1 MTLRTWLLA
10 ASFSGFFSCQ
20 SSDHK
25 NAQDQQ
31 ASVSQGAMQQTSDSV
46 VKATVMA
53 DNSKTSLDW
62 PGIYEGILP
71 CADCEGIKTTIQIDT
86 NKTYEVNTVYLG
98 KDKPLKQAKK
108 GTFSWNASGGSIT
121 LDGITDGPN
130 QYLVGENTLIQLD
143 VQGQRI
149 TGNLASKYELAKLSG
164 PVSKVPDA
172 LLIET
177 YWKLTEIM
185 GKPVSGPA
193 DGKREAHVI
202 LKKEKNRVQG
212 HGGCNAFS
220 GTYELKELGRI
231 SFSPMAS
238 TKMACPNLDQESAF
252 MSVFQKADG
261 YIIKGDTLQ
270 LIKARM
276 APLAKFQ
283 AVYLR

>member
-1 MTLRTWLLA
+1 MTIRLWILA
-10 ASFSGFFSCQ
+10 AGMTALYSCQ
-20 SSDHK
+20 SAADK
-25 NAQDQQ
+25 NTQQQQ
-31 ASVSQGAMQQTSDSV
+31 ASISQGTLQEITDSV
-46 VKATVMA
+46 VKPMEMA
-53 DNSKTSLDW
+53 DNSLTSLDW

-86 NKTYEVNTVYLG
+86 NKTFEVNTVYLG

-130 QYLVGENTLIQLD
+130 QYLVGENKLIQLD
-143 VQGQRI
+143 MQGQRI

-164 PVSKVPDA
+164 PVSNVPDA

-185 GKPVSGPA
+185 GKPVSGQA

-220 GTYELKELGRI
+220 GTYELKDLGRI
-231 SFSPMAS
+231 SFSAMAS

>member
-1 MTLRTWLLA
+1 MNVRANLLA
-10 ASFSGFFSCQ
+10 TSIFGLFACQ
-20 SSDHK
+20 SPGTKSV
-25 NAQDQQ
+25 QEQQ
-31 ASVSQGAMQQTSDSV
+31 ASLSQSALQEVADTA
-46 VKATVMA
+46 VKPATMA
-53 DNSKTSLDW
+53 DNSRTSLDW
-62 PGIYEGILP
+62 PGVYEGILP

-86 NKTYEVNTVYLG
+86 NNTYQFTSIYLG
-98 KDKPLKQAKK
+98 KEKPLKQAKK
-108 GTFSWNASGGSIT
+108 GIFSWNESGSTII

-130 QYLVGENTLIQLD
+130 QYQVGENKLFQLD
-143 VQGQRI
+143 MQGQRI
-149 TGNLASKYELAKLSG
+149 TGNLSVKYELAKVSG

-193 DGKREAHVI
+193 EGKREAHVI

-212 HGGCNAFS
+212 QGGCNAFS
-220 GTYELKELGRI
+220 GTYELTEPGRI

-238 TKMACPNLDQESAF
+238 TKMACPNLDQETAF
-252 MSVFQKADG
+252 MSVLQKADG
-261 YIIKGDTLQ
+261 YIIKGDTLH